1 MEMNTTL
8 IGIIILLLIFVPV
21 GYLIINTTGQ
31 DKKTKKT
38 VSQLSQTM
46 GIHVKNIEVIGNC
59 VIAVD
64 ETSKKLVYSSKTN
77 PNADFKIIDMVEVR
91 DCRAKSIKQ
100 TDKTLDW
107 VGLELIEKT
116 GKVEIPFYIENDEEG
131 FTKDPFV
138 CLQDAKRWEGTLKPL
153 LKAS

>member
-21 GYLIINTTGQ
+21 GYLIFNTTGQ
-31 DKKTKKT
+31 DKKAKKT
-38 VSQLSQTM
+38 VSQLSQTK

-77 PNADFKIIDMVEVR
+77 PNADFKIIDMVEVC

-138 CLQDAKRWEGTLKPL
+138 CLQDAKRWEGTLKPM